1 MTVLSAATIQDHIDF
16 LIMQPDHEQAI
27 VRDLVFAVLAFNKQG
42 RGAPLQI
49 SFPLYADAKVTT
61 RGALGPC
68 VRVTGPAE
76 KLYVL
81 TLRYEV
87 AAHLRSGRAMT
98 LVRDRVVVE
107 AGRNERFALASSKG
121 RKKTASIARAAARST
136 VPTTPRQT
144 EPAAPGQIVPATPQ
158 IVPATPRPLVL
169 SGHSRLLETAGAL
182 GATVR
187 NEAAFIERA
196 ESEVAND
203 GEIDLLGFSDEKT
216 VPVLK

>member
-1 MTVLSAATIQDHIDF
+1 MTVVSADTIDDHLDF

-27 VRDLVFAVLAFNKQG
+27 VRDLVFAVLAFNRQS
-42 RGAPLQI
+42 RGEPLQI

-68 VRVTGPAE
+68 VRITGPAE

-87 AAHLRSGRAMT
+87 AAHLRAGRAMT

-107 AGRNERFALASSKG
+107 AGRNERFALVSKHK
-121 RKKTASIARAAARST
+121 RKKAPSIQHGTAPPIDRAAAR
-136 VPTTPRQT
+136 PIERA
-144 EPAAPGQIVPATPQ
+144 PA
-158 IVPATPRPLVL
+158 RPLVL

-187 NEAAFIERA
+187 DEAAFIERA
-196 ESEVAND
+196 ESQVAND

>member
-1 MTVLSAATIQDHIDF
+1 MTVISADTIHDHLDF

-27 VRDLVFAVLAFNKQG
+27 VRDLVFAVLAFNKQA
-42 RGAPLQI
+42 RGEPLQI
-49 SFPLYADAKVTT
+49 SFPLYADPKVTT
-61 RGALGPC
+61 RAALGPC
-68 VRVTGPAE
+68 VRITGPAE

-87 AAHLRSGRAMT
+87 AAHLRAGRAMT

-107 AGRNERFALASSKG
+107 AGRNERFALMPSN
-121 RKKTASIARAAARST
+121 RPKKARSIHRAATRS
-136 VPTTPRQT
+136 V
-144 EPAAPGQIVPATPQ
+144 ELA
-158 IVPATPRPLVL
+158 PRPLVL

-187 NEAAFIERA
+187 DEAAFIERA

-216 VPVLK
+216 VPVLKR